1 VTTIAERPCLTFA
14 QLDEY
19 RERGFVVVR
28 RVFTAREMAAL
39 SEEADRLLNERRDLI
54 DPLNL
59 RCRYMPHAETQEP
72 LFEVFDP
79 VSDISPLCTL
89 FTADERITERVACL
103 YGEPACL
110 FKDKLIFKP
119 PGAMGYNLHQDIP
132 RAWRG
137 FPRTFLTVLIP
148 IDACDSRNGATEVF
162 AGYHRDGH
170 LETEAGNPYKVPD
183 SSVDPER
190 GKLLDLAPGDI
201 AIFHGLTPHR
211 SAPNRS
217 NSPRR
222 TLYVSYNALSDG
234 GDQRAAHYAE
244 FHEMLRNRR
253 EPAEREKLY
262 FR

>member
-1 VTTIAERPCLTFA
+1 MPVIADRPCLTFA
-14 QLDEY
+14 ELDEY
-19 RERGFVVVR
+19 RERGFVVLR
-28 RVFTAREMAAL
+28 SVFTGREMAAL
-39 SEEADRLLNERRDLI
+39 ADEADRLLEERQDLV

-59 RCRYMPHAETQEP
+59 RCRYMPHAQTQTP

-79 VSDISPLCTL
+79 VNDISPLCAQ
-89 FTADERITERVACL
+89 FTADERITERVASV

-119 PGAMGYNLHQDIP
+119 PGATGYNLHQDIP
-132 RAWRG
+132 RAWPG

-148 IDACDSRNGATEVF
+148 IDPCDAENGATEVF
-162 AGYHRDGH
+162 AGYHRDEH
-170 LETEAGNPYKVPD
+170 LATEAGNPYKIPATA
-183 SSVDPER
+183 VDPVR
-190 GKLLDLAPGDI
+190 GVLLDLAPGDV

-217 NSPRR
+217 DRPRR

-234 GDQRAAHYAE
+234 GVQRAAHYAA
-244 FHEMLRNRR
+244 FHEMLRARR
-253 EPAEREKLY
+253 TPGERERLY